1 MQTVQHYWSAKLHF
15 FPIFRTHIVRNCLS
29 YWVQLVIYLNSNDKH
44 AAKKNLFKFN
54 IFFDQKMLQFFSF
67 KFWKIWKWGIHR
79 TIQSSKKMNI
89 IYKYIFWKM
98 HMYVFFKREKNSNS
112 DLCNFNYL
120 GNSTRWNGP
129 VSKPFRC
136 FGSYTSKSK
145 IHSTRT

>member
-1 MQTVQHYWSAKLHF
+1 MLHNAPKLKKCAIIPQRLNSTFRWNIFFTPSSACCIWKTWKNYKKNFNFRHWCKQYNIIDLHF

-79 TIQSSKKMNI
+79 TIQSSKKNE
-89 IYKYIFWKM
+89 YYI
-98 HMYVFFKREKNSNS
+98 
-112 DLCNFNYL
+112 
-120 GNSTRWNGP
+120 
-129 VSKPFRC
+129 
-136 FGSYTSKSK
+136 
-145 IHSTRT
+145 

>member
-1 MQTVQHYWSAKLHF
+1 MKYFLHSFIFHAAFEKLEKITKNFNFRHWCKQYIQHYWSAKLHF

-54 IFFDQKMLQFFSF
+54 IFFDQTMLQFFSF

-79 TIQSSKKMNI
+79 TIQGLKKMTI

-98 HMYVFFKREKNSNS
+98 HMYVFFKRKLNSS
-112 DLCNFNYL
+112 IF
-120 GNSTRWNGP
+120 S
-129 VSKPFRC
+129 
-136 FGSYTSKSK
+136 
-145 IHSTRT
+145 

>member
-54 IFFDQKMLQFFSF
+54 IFFNQTMLQFFSF

-79 TIQSSKKMNI
+79 TIQGSKKKMNI
-89 IYKYIFWKM
+89 TYIYFFERCTLNILFSSNHNILKSSLGLCFWA
-98 HMYVFFKREKNSNS
+98 S
-112 DLCNFNYL
+112 DPLINRFY
-120 GNSTRWNGP
+120 
-129 VSKPFRC
+129 
-136 FGSYTSKSK
+136 
-145 IHSTRT
+145 